1 MMRKFFQE
9 IADGKPVRQFEA
21 PPEVALLGYLE
32 RFNNGDVGDATTFTH
47 RL

>member
-1 MMRKFFQE
+1 MMRKCFQE
-9 IADGKPVRQFEA
+9 IADGTTLRQLEA

-32 RFNNGDVGDATTFTH
+32 RFDDGDVSDTATFTH

>member
-1 MMRKFFQE
+1 MMRKCVQE
-9 IADGKPVRQFEA
+9 IADGTVLRQFEA

-32 RFNNGDVGDATTFTH
+32 RFDDGYVGDAAAFTH

>member
-1 MMRKFFQE
+1 MMRKCFQE
-9 IADGKPVRQFEA
+9 IAEGTTLRRCEA

-32 RFNNGDVGDATTFTH
+32 RFDDGYVGDAAALTH